1 MEMLRNR
8 GYHLAVL
15 QILHPN
21 HIMCCDTGALV
32 FFFLPGK
39 YNLPHKM
46 LPTKQLLRK
55 LAYKYPL
62 LNVTRHLDMLYA
74 TCTYPV

>member
-1 MEMLRNR
+1 MF
-8 GYHLAVL
+8 
-15 QILHPN
+15 
-21 HIMCCDTGALV
+21 CDTAALV
-32 FFFLPGK
+32 HVGCFFLCGK

-62 LNVTRHLDMLYA
+62 LNVTRHLDMLHA
-74 TCTYPV
+74 TRSYPV